1 MSILKFLWGLIES
14 IIKSSAIL
22 LLIAMILLL
31 SSDSIN
37 KSDYRFLAE
46 IIAIALFGVFYVY
59 QVYADIKNK
68 QYITYPYIIV
78 ADLVILL
85 SFSLI
90 CYLNYKH
97 YDSTDAIITGH
108 SYIRW
113 CVIMIGLVDLIRNKL
128 KNEKYIKNDL

>member
-46 IIAIALFGVFYVY
+46 VIAIALFGVFYVY

-128 KNEKYIKNDL
+128 KSEKYIKNDL